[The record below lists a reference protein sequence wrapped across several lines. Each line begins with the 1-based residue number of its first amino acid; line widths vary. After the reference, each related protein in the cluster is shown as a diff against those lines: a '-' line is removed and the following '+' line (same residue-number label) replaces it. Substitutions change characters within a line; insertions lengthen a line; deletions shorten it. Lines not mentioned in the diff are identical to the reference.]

1 MLNGVRFRPAAEADF
16 EALHDLSVR
25 TMRPHLERI
34 GRWDPER
41 RRRNARKAF
50 DAGGIRVIERDGAML
65 GCVGFL
71 RHHDHA
77 EITGFFL
84 EPHCQ
89 GQGLGGA
96 ILRALVAEAG
106 GLPVHLEVLKQS
118 PAMRFYERAGFV
130 RTAEQPYDWLYILPA
145 RPESKTPMPALAER
159 LKDVTVS
166 PIVAM
171 STRARVLKAEGH
183 QVISLAVGEPD
194 FPTPPHAIEAAHQ
207 AALRGE
213 TKYPAQDGSP
223 ALKKAIQA
231 KFKRENDLDYALDEI
246 CVCNGGKQVL
256 MNAFFATLT
265 PGDEVVIPVP
275 FWASYA
281 EMVKLAGGVP
291 VFVHCPQNNGFK
303 LRPEDLDAAITPKT
317 KMVMLNFPNNPTGA
331 ACSRDEMKALGEV
344 LVKHEHV
351 WVLTDDMYE
360 HLVFD
365 GFEFCTIAQVEP
377 RLKDRTITCNGVS
390 KTYAM
395 TGWRVGYAGGPKQV
409 IKAMVNMQGQVT
421 SGVSGI
427 TQAAAVAALEGP
439 QDLVRGRAEV
449 YRSRRDLVVE
459 MLNQAPGLVCHKPEG
474 AFYVYPNV
482 AGCLG
487 KTTAGGRRIETDADF
502 AMALLEEKL
511 VAAVHGGAY
520 GMSPYLRISYA
531 TDTES
536 LREACTRI
544 QDFCKG
550 LA

>member
-1 MLNGVRFRPAAEADF
+1 
-16 EALHDLSVR
+16 
-25 TMRPHLERI
+25 
-34 GRWDPER
+34 
-41 RRRNARKAF
+41 
-50 DAGGIRVIERDGAML
+50 
-65 GCVGFL
+65 
-71 RHHDHA
+71 
-77 EITGFFL
+77 
-84 EPHCQ
+84 
-89 GQGLGGA
+89 
-96 ILRALVAEAG
+96 
-106 GLPVHLEVLKQS
+106 
-118 PAMRFYERAGFV
+118 
-130 RTAEQPYDWLYILPA
+130 
-145 RPESKTPMPALAER
+145 MPALAER

-171 STRARVLKAEGH
+171 STRARSLKAEGR

-194 FPTPPHAIEAAHQ
+194 FPTPPHAVEAAHQ
-207 AALRGE
+207 AALRGD
-213 TKYPAQDGSP
+213 TKYPAQDGNP

-231 KFKRENDLDYALDEI
+231 KFRRENELDYALDEI

-256 MNAFFATLT
+256 MNAFLATLS

-281 EMVKLAGGVP
+281 EMVKLAGGIP
-291 VFVHCPQNNGFK
+291 VFVSCPQNNDFK
-303 LRPEDLDAAITPKT
+303 LRPEDLDAAITPRT

-331 ACSRDEMKALGEV
+331 ACSRDDMKALGEV
-344 LVKHEHV
+344 LLKHEHV

-365 GFEFCTIAQVEP
+365 AFEFCTVAQVEP
-377 RLKDRTITCNGVS
+377 RLKDRTITVNGVS

-395 TGWRVGYAGGPKQV
+395 TGWRLGYAGGPKAV
-409 IKAMVNMQGQVT
+409 IKAMVNMQGQVS
-421 SGVSGI
+421 SGVNTIS
-427 TQAAAVAALEGP
+427 QAAALAALEGP
-439 QDLVRGRAEV
+439 QELVKERAEV
-449 YRSRRDLVVE
+449 YRARRDLVVE
-459 MLNQAPGLVCHKPEG
+459 MLNQAPGIVCHKPEG

-487 KTTAGGRRIETDADF
+487 KTSPGGRKIDTDADF

-544 QDFCKG
+544 QDFCKS
-550 LA
+550 LT